1 MLRRDDVVAAA
12 DVVVVVD
19 IDVTAK
25 IVGDVA
31 DIVIVDVV
39 VVTVGVGVVADV
51 VIVPADVAV
60 DVDDGE
66 TTAFAIQKCHCDNGT
81 TFQCKMLLPGMFL
94 TLNSLTLAYVC
105 TYLPR

>member
-25 IVGDVA
+25 IVVDVA
-31 DIVIVDVV
+31 DVVGAVDV
-39 VVTVGVGVVADV
+39 GDVADV

>member
-25 IVGDVA
+25 SV
-31 DIVIVDVV
+31 VD
-39 VVTVGVGVVADV
+39 VGVGVVADV